1 MHSPSINSSEIV
13 NSKSHF
19 PSTDPASNNNCE
31 NKSVFAQPQP
41 VGKGEENL
49 KTESSNSTSSSASQ
63 KHAHS
68 LRRRPTHSIEDRQA
82 AEEEEEAARL
92 EKKRRDARIANKDIR
107 CKELVAATEA
117 ADGMTSA
124 ELRRWT
130 AADDVALVTAVTHV
144 HDLRAAYGSIKFSRP
159 YSMEDIEERWYQLM
173 YDDTLSRQ
181 AKKRMNELPVEEI
194 LRIQVCFMC

>member
-1 MHSPSINSSEIV
+1 MT
-13 NSKSHF
+13 SKSHCSSLDT
-19 PSTDPASNNNCE
+19 PSNGNED
-31 NKSVFAQPQP
+31 KSVFAQPQP
-41 VGKGEENL
+41 LGKGEENS
-49 KTESSNSTSSSASQ
+49 KADTANSTPSATSQ

-82 AEEEEEAARL
+82 AEEEEEAAKL

-107 CKELVAATEA
+107 CK
-117 ADGMTSA
+117 
-124 ELRRWT
+124 
-130 AADDVALVTAVTHV
+130 V

-181 AKKRMNELPVEEI
+181 AKKRMNELPIEEI
-194 LRIQVCFMC
+194 LRIQLRIMLTIHICDKTER